1 MSTQMTN
8 YGDIQAR
15 LKTRP
20 AKWLVTGVAGFIG
33 SNLLEA
39 LLRLG
44 QQVRGFDNFATGHR
58 GNLSE
63 VQARVTAEQ
72 WARFEFLEA
81 DVGDLAACRTAC
93 AGMNLI
99 LHEAALASVPASMAD
114 PVAAHATNV
123 TGFLNLLAA
132 ARDAG
137 VKRLVYASSSAI
149 YGDDPGLPKVETQ
162 TGNPLSPYAAN
173 KAINEVYANVFARAY
188 GLQSVG
194 LRYFNVFG
202 ARQDP
207 NGAYAAVIPKWI
219 DALLKREPVYI
230 NGDGETTRDFCYI
243 ENVVQANLL
252 AATTTEAE
260 AVNQVYNV
268 ALGERTTLNALF
280 DLLQTAVQHL
290 GPGVPPQKP
299 VYLEFRP
306 GDIRHSQADITKA
319 RKLLGYAPTHSIAQG
334 LELAMEWYAR
344 QS

>member
-1 MSTQMTN
+1 MTN

-299 VYLEFRP
+299 VYREFRP